1 MPSVPPFG
9 PGSGWGE
16 SRWGFSAGWGDGFFG
31 QQNTQVTLVLTQVYA
46 ASRRHVFVEF
56 NNAPLMVSGF
66 GPNDSLNPANWIV
79 TRTDTGERLPVGG
92 VIPNGSLSVI
102 LYLLDPLGPPVVNH
116 AVSVSNLRT
125 SGGSPMTSAGA
136 NFIGIANSADN
147 IGARPGRPVT
157 RDLLSRPLGDGE
169 FGATLAVGSNGDYAN
184 QQGVDLLR
192 KLVERRL
199 FTKPGDFKHL
209 PDYGLGL
216 DAKTPV
222 PPGDL
227 VRLKKEIEEQ
237 VLREPEFTSVTAGL
251 ILTPDGELTILL
263 TAVTRTGLS
272 VETTLA
278 VQTGA
283 VSL

>member
-1 MPSVPPFG
+1 MPSVPPYG
-9 PGSGWGE
+9 PGSGWGD

-31 QQNTQVTLVLTQVYA
+31 QANAQVILVLTQVYA
-46 ASRRHVFVEF
+46 TSRRHVFVEF
-56 NNAPLMVSGF
+56 NNAPLMTSGF
-66 GPNDSLNPANWIV
+66 GPNDSLNPNNWIV
-79 TRTDTGERLPVGG
+79 TRADTGEQIPVGG
-92 VIPNGSLSVI
+92 VIPNGALSVI

-116 AVSVSNLRT
+116 TVSVSNLVT
-125 SGGSPMTSAGA
+125 SGGSPMTSASAG
-136 NFIGIANSADN
+136 FIGIANSADN
-147 IGARPGRPVT
+147 LGSRPQRPVT

-169 FGATLAVGSNGDYAN
+169 LGATLQVGSNGDYAN
-184 QQGVDLLR
+184 QQGADLLR

-216 DAKTPV
+216 DVKAPV

-237 VLREPEFTSVTAGL
+237 VLREPEFTSVVAGL
-251 ILTPDGELTILL
+251 TLTGDGELTITL
-263 TAVTRTGLS
+263 TAVTRAGLE
-272 VETTLA
+272 VETALA
-278 VQTGA
+278 VRTGA